1 MCFEGTQYTP
11 IVLALGRQEEDCK
24 FKARLGYRVMAK
36 HPAARVHAHTKVLR
50 TYMQFTE
57 KKK

>member
-1 MCFEGTQYTP
+1 MCFEGTQFTP
-11 IVLALGRQEEDCK
+11 VALARQRQQEDCE

-36 HPAARVHAHTKVLR
+36 HPATRVHAHTKVLR

-57 KKK
+57 K

>member
-1 MCFEGTQYTP
+1 MCFEGTQFTL
-11 IVLALGRQEEDCK
+11 VALALWRQEEDCE

-36 HPAARVHAHTKVLR
+36 HPATCVHTHTKFLR

-57 KKK
+57 K